1 MGTGTTIYWHSLLDS
16 VSLLKLALAVL
27 FGGVIGAERELR
39 GRPAGLRTMSLVCMG
54 STLVVMAA
62 TQLPPM
68 LVGAASAAALRLD
81 PGRITAGVLTGIGFL
96 GGGVILRLSDVIRG
110 VTTAAAI
117 WFVAALGIVIGQG
130 YFGLALTA
138 TGFGMVVL
146 WFFQYLERP
155 LHGQIYPTVH
165 LLVAA
170 DRVGTALPAARE
182 LLARYNMR
190 VMDLKAAADNS
201 SGITEL
207 HLFVRTQQ
215 HFQAHEV
222 VAALAALD
230 GVQHARW
237 R

>member
-1 MGTGTTIYWHSLLDS
+1 MSAAAIHWSGMLDS
-16 VSLLKLALAVL
+16 ISLLKLVLAVL

-54 STLVVMAA
+54 STLVMMIA
-62 TQLPPM
+62 TQLP
-68 LVGAASAAALRLD
+68 VDWIGSGATGALRLD
-81 PGRITAGVLTGIGFL
+81 PGRISAGVLTGIGFL

-138 TGFGMVVL
+138 TGFGMTVL

-170 DRVGTALPAARE
+170 DQVAVTLPAARA
-182 LLARYNMR
+182 LLLQHNIRL
-190 VMDLKAAADNS
+190 MDLKAATDKATAV
-201 SGITEL
+201 TEL

-222 VAALAALD
+222 VEALAGLD
-230 GVQHARW
+230 GVQHVRW

>member
-1 MGTGTTIYWHSLLDS
+1 MSTVTLHWSGMLDTI
-16 VSLLKLALAVL
+16 SLLKLVLAVL
-27 FGGVIGAERELR
+27 FGGVIGAERQLR

-54 STLVVMAA
+54 STLVMMAA
-62 TQLPPM
+62 TQLPLAWM
-68 LVGAASAAALRLD
+68 GQTTTAALRVD
-81 PGRITAGVLTGIGFL
+81 PGRISAGVLTGIGFL

-138 TGFGMVVL
+138 TGVGMVVL
-146 WFFQYLERP
+146 WFFQFLERP

-165 LLVAA
+165 LLVEAE
-170 DRVGTALPAARE
+170 RVGDVLPAARA
-182 LLARYNMR
+182 LLLRNEIR
-190 VMDLKAAADNS
+190 LMDLKAATDKATAV
-201 SGITEL
+201 TEL

-215 HFQAHEV
+215 HFQAHEIV
-222 VAALAALD
+222 DALATLE
-230 GVQHARW
+230 GVQHVRW